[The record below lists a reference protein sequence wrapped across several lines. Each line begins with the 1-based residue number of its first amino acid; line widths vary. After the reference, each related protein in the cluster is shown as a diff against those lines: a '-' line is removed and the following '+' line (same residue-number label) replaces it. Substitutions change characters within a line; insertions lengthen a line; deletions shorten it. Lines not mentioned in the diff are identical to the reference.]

1 MARNVDQR
9 ATRHRNRWSLLI
21 WGSAAVLL
29 AIPAVAMQFTSE
41 VDWGPEDFVVMGAML
56 AIACGSYEFTTRLSG
71 HWAYRAGAAAAI
83 VVSFLT
89 VWVNL
94 AVGMLGDEGNPA
106 NMLFGLVILV
116 GAIGALVSGFRPK
129 GMARAMEAAAVA
141 QGAMTL
147 YALFG
152 GYAEVVVHVGLFIL
166 PWLVAAQLF
175 RNAAREDSNAGV
187 RT

>member
-1 MARNVDQR
+1 MARHTDDNG
-9 ATRHRNRWSLLI
+9 TRPRNRWSLPI
-21 WGSAAVLL
+21 WGGAALL
-29 AIPAVAMQFTSE
+29 LSIPAIAMRFTSE
-41 VDWGPEDFVVMGAML
+41 VDWGPEDFIVMGAML
-56 AIACGSYEFTTRLSG
+56 AIACGSYEFVTRLSSN
-71 HWAYRAGAAAAI
+71 WAYRAGAAAAI

-106 NMLFGLVILV
+106 NMMFGLVILV
-116 GAIGALVSGFRPK
+116 AAIGALVAGFRPA

-152 GYAEVVVHVGLFIL
+152 GYAEVVFHVGFFIL

-175 RNAAREDSNAGV
+175 RKAARQQPPGAP
-187 RT
+187 R